1 MDMTEGEDG
10 LKIFDDIKILDEIA
24 EILVPEKNLCYICNY
39 RDEYIGDSHIC
50 KSCSADVDKLEGL
63 LCRKC
68 SKPLDHDAD
77 LCDECLSK
85 VKCFERAVAP
95 LEYKGLSKKLVR
107 DYKYG
112 GKSYLYKLF
121 GQMLVERLEK
131 EEIRGFDA
139 IVPVP
144 LHTLKMRTRG
154 YNQSELIAKYISL
167 KIGPPVLK
175 LIIRTKKTV
184 PQSSLTGE
192 ERWTNVKDAFEYSGK
207 PGMISNILLVDDIY
221 TTGATLNACA
231 SILRENGASK
241 IWCATIAR

>member
-1 MDMTEGEDG
+1 M
-10 LKIFDDIKILDEIA
+10 KIFDDIKILNELA

-39 RDEYIGDSHIC
+39 RDEYIGESHIC
-50 KSCSADVDKLEGL
+50 KSCSYDLERLEGL
-63 LCRKC
+63 LCSKC

-77 LCDECLSK
+77 LCDECLSR

-95 LEYKGLSKKLVR
+95 LEYTGLAKTLVR

-112 GKSYLYKLF
+112 GESYLYKLF
-121 GQMLVERLEK
+121 GHMMVERLE
-131 EEIRGFDA
+131 EEEMGGFDA

-144 LHTLKMRTRG
+144 LHRSKMRNRG

-167 KIGPPVLK
+167 KIGSPVLK

-184 PQSSLTGE
+184 PQSSLKGE
-192 ERWTNVKDAFEYSGK
+192 ERWINVRDAFEYSEK
-207 PGMISNILLVDDIY
+207 PGRISRILLVDDIY

-231 SILRENGASK
+231 SILRENGTNE

>member
-1 MDMTEGEDG
+1 MKMTKK
-10 LKIFDDIKILDEIA
+10 LKILDEIA

-39 RDEYIGDSHIC
+39 RDEYIGQNHIC
-50 KSCSADVDKLEGL
+50 KSCSAELERLEGL
-63 LCRKC
+63 VCSKC
-68 SKPLDHDAD
+68 SKPLDHDAE
-77 LCDECLSK
+77 LCDECLMK
-85 VKCFERAVAP
+85 TKCFERAIAP
-95 LEYKGLSKKLVR
+95 LEYTGFSKKLVR

-121 GQMLVERLEK
+121 GPMIVEKLE
-131 EEIRGFDA
+131 EEGIGRFDA

-144 LHTLKMRTRG
+144 LHRSKLKTRG
-154 YNQSELIAKYISL
+154 YNQSELIAKYISF
-167 KIGPPVLK
+167 KIDAPVLK

-192 ERWTNVKDAFEYSGK
+192 KRWSNVKNAFEYSEK
-207 PGMISNILLVDDIY
+207 PGRVSRILLVDDIY

-231 SILRENGASK
+231 SILRENATDK

>member
-1 MDMTEGEDG
+1 MDYTEGEII
-10 LKIFDDIKILDEIA
+10 LKILDEIA

-39 RDEYIGDSHIC
+39 RDKYIGDSHIC
-50 KSCSADVDKLEGL
+50 KSCSAEIERLEGL

-68 SKPLDHDAD
+68 SKPLDRDAD
-77 LCDECLSK
+77 LCDECLLK
-85 VKCFERAVAP
+85 VKCFERSVAP

-121 GQMLVERLEK
+121 GQMIVERLK
-131 EEIRGFDA
+131 EEGIIGFDA

-144 LHTLKMRTRG
+144 LHNSKLRTRG

-192 ERWTNVKDAFEYSGK
+192 KRWINVKDAFEFSEK
-207 PGMISNILLVDDIY
+207 PGRISNILLVDDIY
-221 TTGATLNACA
+221 TTGATLNECA
-231 SILRENGASK
+231 SILKENGTSE

>member
-1 MDMTEGEDG
+1 
-10 LKIFDDIKILDEIA
+10 LKILDELT

-39 RDEYIGDSHIC
+39 RDEYIGESHIC
-50 KSCSADVDKLEGL
+50 KSCSADLERLKGL
-63 LCRKC
+63 LCSKC
-68 SKPLDHDAD
+68 SKPLDHDACI
-77 LCDECLSK
+77 CDECLSR
-85 VKCFERAVAP
+85 VKSFERAIAP

-121 GQMLVERLEK
+121 GHMIVERLE
-131 EEIRGFDA
+131 EEKIEGFDA

-144 LHTLKMRTRG
+144 LHKSKLRTRG

-167 KIGPPVLK
+167 KIGSPVLK

-192 ERWTNVKDAFEYSGK
+192 KRWINVKDAFEYSEK
-207 PGMISNILLVDDIY
+207 PERSSRILLVDDIY

-231 SILRENGASK
+231 SILRENGIGQ
-241 IWCATIAR
+241 IWCVTIAR